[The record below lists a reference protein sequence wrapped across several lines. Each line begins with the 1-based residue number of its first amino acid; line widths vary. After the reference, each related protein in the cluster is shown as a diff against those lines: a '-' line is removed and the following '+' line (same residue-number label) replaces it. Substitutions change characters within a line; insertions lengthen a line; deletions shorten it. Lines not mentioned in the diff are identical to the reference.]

1 MTQKSKFKNFRSLKM
16 YCRKLK
22 SNENK
27 TVIANSNKETK
38 TLKYFGR
45 FETFM
50 HKLQVK
56 IRISSS
62 APK

>member
-1 MTQKSKFKNFRSLKM
+1 MD
-16 YCRKLK
+16 CRKLK
-22 SNENK
+22 LNENK

-50 HKLQVK
+50 HKL
-56 IRISSS
+56 SSS